1 MLGVGAVI
9 VIAAGLLVGIMGQP
23 DKKTE
28 IENRTDQEIRAM
40 KVTVNI
46 DCTPEEARTFFGLP
60 DVQPMQKAMM
70 QDIED
75 RMKANLAAMDPETM
89 LNTWL
94 PQGIQNWEQLQKAF
108 WGQFNST
115 PGGSGGNKD

>member
-1 MLGVGAVI
+1 
-9 VIAAGLLVGIMGQP
+9 
-23 DKKTE
+23 
-28 IENRTDQEIRAM
+28 M

-108 WGQFNST
+108 WGQFNA
-115 PGGSGGNKD
+115 GGAGSGSGDKKDKG